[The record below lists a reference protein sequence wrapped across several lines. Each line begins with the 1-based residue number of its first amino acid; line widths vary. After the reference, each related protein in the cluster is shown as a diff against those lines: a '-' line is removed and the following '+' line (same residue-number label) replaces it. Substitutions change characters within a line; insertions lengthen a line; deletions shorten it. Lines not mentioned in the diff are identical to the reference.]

1 MTHLPKPEIPE
12 LTWLRFAAA
21 FCVLVAHT
29 VHWLCYQYDPIPS
42 IISCIMRLAGI
53 GMPLFFVL
61 SGFVIHYNYNTF
73 FKNTLFK
80 NYPKFIKL
88 RFARLYPLYILCII
102 VCLICFR
109 FGLRPNSAYA
119 ENSFLSSNIL
129 YFITMTQSFIF
140 ITYNNLYHFSQILL
154 GISWSV
160 STEFFFY
167 FCYPFLAYFIFN
179 KITRNIHII
188 ICICYFI
195 LIYIIM
201 YSIFLHQNILVSI
214 GETIFSVTPE
224 NRNIFNYWF
233 IYLSP
238 YIRIFEFIAGCLAAQ
253 FVLTFKQN
261 KKNSIKIYN
270 SIIVLVVFISI
281 LFLTYYDGFQFV
293 VFMRMNFLLAFPF
306 FLVLCSIGAYRQIY
320 PYPGQD
326 NTLLGK
332 LGAISYSIYLLSAFT
347 ISFVMIYFPAAPQK
361 YIIVWF
367 IFKCII
373 ALFLTIGLSFLT
385 YKYIELPGKKFIR
398 SFHIQCKGE

>member
-224 NRNIFNYWF
+224 NRNIFNY
-233 IYLSP
+233 
-238 YIRIFEFIAGCLAAQ
+238 
-253 FVLTFKQN
+253 
-261 KKNSIKIYN
+261 
-270 SIIVLVVFISI
+270 
-281 LFLTYYDGFQFV
+281 
-293 VFMRMNFLLAFPF
+293 
-306 FLVLCSIGAYRQIY
+306 
-320 PYPGQD
+320 
-326 NTLLGK
+326 
-332 LGAISYSIYLLSAFT
+332 
-347 ISFVMIYFPAAPQK
+347 
-361 YIIVWF
+361 
-367 IFKCII
+367 
-373 ALFLTIGLSFLT
+373 
-385 YKYIELPGKKFIR
+385 
-398 SFHIQCKGE
+398 